1 MINKDDSE
9 NEKVESSASDET
21 AASKDLK
28 LIQKIIDKGSQ
39 MLDLESYAPRIQ
51 DVLKAI
57 QLREKV
63 KKAVDQE
70 DSKSFWAMIEEDRQ
84 EELPKMYPEDNLES
98 QLKAAIYS
106 LRFEIKNGVVS
117 VKAITDAY
125 NLGKSKELQLTYQ
138 RIGHLLSIMGF
149 QKVKIHNNMSGI
161 IYDDSLLSPK
171 KHLLG
176 VISDDPY
183 ERLHSSEVVASDDPY
198 EQIHS
203 PETVASDDPVGR
215 PISPSPLVGE
225 GSRERGICVA
235 SDDPVVREP
244 SHSEEEKTNISSL
257 DIEKNE
263 KPSPPSPPS
272 PPQS

>member
-1 MINKDDSE
+1 MNNLIDPE
-9 NEKVESSASDET
+9 NENLESSCSDES

-39 MLDLESYAPRIQ
+39 MLDRESYAPRIQ

-63 KKAVDQE
+63 NEIVKKE
-70 DSKSFWAMIEEDRQ
+70 DSKSFWAMIEEARQ

-98 QLKAAIYS
+98 QLKAAVYS

-125 NLGKSKELQLTYQ
+125 NLGKSQELQLTYQ

-149 QKVKIHNNMSGI
+149 QKVKMHNNVSGI
-161 IYDDSLLSPK
+161 LYDDSLLSPK

-176 VISDDPY
+176 LVP
-183 ERLHSSEVVASDDPY
+183 DDPY
-198 EQIHS
+198 EQFPNS
-203 PETVASDDPVGR
+203 VASDDSVGRSIFPSPLRGKGKVENPAKAGVRGTAVTSDAPVGR
-215 PISPSPLVGE
+215 V
-225 GSRERGICVA
+225 
-235 SDDPVVREP
+235 P

-257 DIEKNE
+257 DTEKNE
-263 KPSPPSPPS
+263 KSSPPSPPS
-272 PPQS
+272 PPTPP

>member
-1 MINKDDSE
+1 MNNLIDPE
-9 NEKVESSASDET
+9 NENLESSCSDES

-39 MLDLESYAPRIQ
+39 MLDRESYAPRIQ

-63 KKAVDQE
+63 NEIVKKE
-70 DSKSFWAMIEEDRQ
+70 DSKSFWAMIEEARQ

-125 NLGKSKELQLTYQ
+125 NLGKSQELQLTYQ

-149 QKVKIHNNMSGI
+149 QKVKMHNNVSGI
-161 IYDDSLLSPK
+161 LYDDSLLSPK

-176 VISDDPY
+176 IVPDDPY
-183 ERLHSSEVVASDDPY
+183 A
-198 EQIHS
+198 
-203 PETVASDDPVGR
+203 R
-215 PISPSPLVGE
+215 PILPSPLVGE
-225 GSRERGICVA
+225 GKVENPAKAGVSGTAVTSDAPVGRSPIPLSSEVEDPAKSGKGGHRG
-235 SDDPVVREP
+235 EFQ
-244 SHSEEEKTNISSL
+244 
-257 DIEKNE
+257 IEKNE
-263 KPSPPSPPS
+263 KSSPPSPPS
-272 PPQS
+272 PPTPP

>member
-1 MINKDDSE
+1 MNNLTDTE
-9 NEKVESSASDET
+9 NDKVESSASDES

-51 DVLKAI
+51 DVLRAI

-63 KKAVDQE
+63 KKTVKEE
-70 DSKSFWAMIEEDRQ
+70 DSKSFWDMIEEVRQ

-106 LRFEIKNGVVS
+106 LRFEVKNGVVS

-149 QKVKIHNNMSGI
+149 HKVKIHNNASGI
-161 IYDDSLLSPK
+161 LYDDSLLSPK
-171 KHLLG
+171 RHFDL
-176 VISDDPY
+176 
-183 ERLHSSEVVASDDPY
+183 
-198 EQIHS
+198 
-203 PETVASDDPVGR
+203 
-215 PISPSPLVGE
+215 
-225 GSRERGICVA
+225 
-235 SDDPVVREP
+235 
-244 SHSEEEKTNISSL
+244 
-257 DIEKNE
+257 EKNE
-263 KPSPPSPPS
+263 KPSPPRPPS
-272 PPQS
+272 PPTPPQTEAVAVGQEPHDSCPTG

>member
-1 MINKDDSE
+1 MNNLNNAE

-39 MLDLESYAPRIQ
+39 MLDRESYAPRIQ

-70 DSKSFWAMIEEDRQ
+70 DSKSFWAMIEEARQ

-98 QLKAAIYS
+98 QLKAAVYS

-125 NLGKSKELQLTYQ
+125 NLGKSQELQLTCQ
-138 RIGHLLSIMGF
+138 RISHLLSVMGF
-149 QKVKIHNNMSGI
+149 HKVKIHNNLAGI

-176 VISDDPY
+176 EISFDPY
-183 ERLHSSEVVASDDPY
+183 ERLHSTEVVASDVSVGRSS
-198 EQIHS
+198 S
-203 PETVASDDPVGR
+203 PETVASADPVGR
-215 PISPSPLVGE
+215 LPS
-225 GSRERGICVA
+225 
-235 SDDPVVREP
+235 D
-244 SHSEEEKTNISSL
+244 SEEEETNISSL

-263 KPSPPSPPS
+263 KPSPPRPPRPPS
-272 PPQS
+272 PPQPEATLPPPKVSSWPSS

>member
-1 MINKDDSE
+1 MNNLNNTE
-9 NEKVESSASDET
+9 NEKVESSCFDESAS
-21 AASKDLK
+21 SKDLK

-70 DSKSFWAMIEEDRQ
+70 DSKSFWAMIEEARQ

-98 QLKAAIYS
+98 QLKAAVYS

-125 NLGKSKELQLTYQ
+125 NLGKSQELQLTCQ
-138 RIGHLLSIMGF
+138 RISHLLSVMGF
-149 QKVKIHNNMSGI
+149 HKVKIHNNLAGI

-176 VISDDPY
+176 EISFDPY
-183 ERLHSSEVVASDDPY
+183 RRP
-198 EQIHS
+198 IFPS
-203 PETVASDDPVGR
+203 PLRGEGKVENPAKAGVRGMIVESDDPVGR
-215 PISPSPLVGE
+215 VPS
-225 GSRERGICVA
+225 
-235 SDDPVVREP
+235 D
-244 SHSEEEKTNISSL
+244 SEEEETNISSL
-257 DIEKNE
+257 ENE
-263 KPSPPSPPS
+263 KPSPPRPPRPPS
-272 PPQS
+272 PPQPEATLPPPKVSSWPSS